1 MRTRARAASPA
12 AVDVPY
18 LATAFELPEDEI
30 QTLLDAPT
38 VELVNQ
44 FLASVSAKAQE
55 FDEIKAEKLRV
66 DVELENTVR
75 TSETKVKAQKA
86 TLTKHAKEIEELRIK
101 LKDAEG
107 AREALSTELN
117 QLKSSSS
124 TSGAEVSTLR
134 QRVETLEASNRD
146 ALALVE
152 SKSTEKD
159 RLADELSE
167 QHTKL
172 LALRREVGQLEE
184 RNQSLENAAS
194 TQKFKEQSL
203 QQEIDLLKRNNEWSS
218 NELQTRSQEHA
229 KFRKERNALISSLQR
244 ELEESNATV
253 EALQRTETTLRQRL
267 EDVQGKVDEAFAR
280 NATLMDD
287 FAKKEQDF
295 RTQIDSTKR
304 LADLQAQNASTHKAR
319 LQDVQGQVDQI
330 KDDAAEEIGK
340 LQAEVETER
349 SDKENAEQKIAD
361 LELEIERLEQQPR
374 ASIPGTPVRNGG
386 LEPSTPG
393 RFGSPAIPGSAQ
405 KIARNLSHTQ
415 LYSQYIETKE
425 ALTTEER
432 RCSKLQEALDELIQE
447 FETRAPELGE
457 LRQEQDRLAAVVL
470 EYSQHLE
477 ESDKNREAAVK
488 ESQRW
493 EGEATAA
500 AREGNILRQQLRDLS
515 TQIKILMVEAQ
526 SREQGLGEM
535 SANERFEVERAARGE
550 LEDGALDELSSTGRL
565 ISERL
570 VIFRSVAELQSRNE
584 QLLRLTREL
593 GDKMEGEEARE
604 KERQSAADAAEVE
617 ELRQQVERYKDE
629 LQATATQISSYVKE
643 RDMFRRMLQH
653 RGTLQPDADMQS
665 MFGQSIMPSTP
676 QRNGGMEPPTPRSK
690 DLDDLNKVLKEQQV
704 FFDQFRNE
712 STTDRRMLK
721 EQVDTL
727 AREKGTLQADLAR
740 AQSQLTL
747 AGERFEMLQSNFT
760 ALRNEN
766 NELQK
771 RSQSLSENAAR
782 QDIRTQQV
790 AEELVE
796 ARSLA
801 DSLRNE
807 NANGKAEKEL
817 WKRIESRLT
826 EDNKSLLDERSRL
839 NKLVADLQNL
849 QNERELAESESR
861 RRLQARIDTL
871 ETEVTNSKKKL
882 ESEIEDSRK
891 AALRR
896 EYEENQSRTRIDDL
910 VKSLGNVRE
919 ELIAAKTTR
928 DQLQGRVDEMKIEL
942 RSAEEKVNALQPRPT
957 PRAEDGSDQS
967 NGEEELSAEQRLSL
981 EVSDLKRELEHAK
994 SELDSAREQ
1003 VEQYKSIAQSTE
1015 EELANFNETS
1025 VQYREETDR
1034 VAAENE
1040 ARIKELEQ
1048 RIEDLSEEL
1057 STSNNELSEL
1067 RTKLEDSTRVLNEQ
1081 KAISDAELAR
1091 LNDDAERYAEEKK
1104 LYQEDLKAQAEIA
1117 QQAQQSYED
1126 ELLKHAEAAKSL
1138 QAVRNEYN
1146 ELRTEVAGVRAE
1158 AEASKANLESAEE
1171 SWADQKE
1178 QFEKELQDMKT
1189 RRSDVDAQNMLLHQ
1203 QMEAFSSELKTLR
1216 EGRLLPYAED
1226 GERAGSPPAG
1236 DETGSLQEVIKY
1248 LRREKEI
1255 VDVQYELSIQE
1266 AKRLQ
1271 QQLDY
1276 SNGQLEDVR
1285 QKLAEERRQSSDRVA
1300 NEGSTNKLLQT
1311 INELNLYRESSTTL
1325 RNEARQAREK
1335 LDEKIQ
1341 EVERLAA
1348 EIEPLKSRVG
1358 ELEGELES
1366 KDGEMKLLQNDRD
1379 HWRERTQNIISK
1391 YDRVDPAEL
1400 EDIRQQLASL
1410 KEEKVR
1416 LQAECEDRIT
1426 ATKDEAAAVLAD
1438 RLAKYKEQ
1446 AKGQNR
1452 IQNSRLLE
1460 EKALVVTLRT
1470 ELESVKAEL
1479 EQTKAERDDSVAK
1492 AEAAGQEQ
1500 RQITERGE
1508 ENAQLQITERGEEDA
1523 QLQARLDEAET
1534 QASNHASRAES
1545 LAAEAQ
1551 TLQARVQELE
1561 GQVANLQSELET
1573 AKTNAATSSQDEGE
1587 INESAVDSEA
1597 LEKLREEL
1605 ATAQREVETLRSDA
1619 LANAQGDTAMV
1630 NAEPAAGEKSV
1641 SEQVAEE
1648 VERLRVD
1655 MESQHQVSIKQMEEK
1670 CEKKITSMKANLQRQ
1685 LKDEREK
1692 MREELTSEIRQQM
1705 VSEHEVE
1712 VQKLKDDQAAAIES
1726 LKNAH
1731 KAELERLSKE
1741 GSAAVQQAQSKE
1753 QANVKPETPSSEQ
1766 AQTSGGLPDIDD
1778 AQAIE
1783 LLKSNS
1789 KLRAIFTSNVKKS
1802 VAKDTEALTSQIA
1815 EKDAEISR
1823 LTTELESARA
1833 TVASLAGGSGD
1844 APQANTAEID
1854 ELRKKIE
1861 NAKKEREAAVKQAVD
1876 QTEMK
1881 TKLQLSQRDMAQ
1893 AKIAVITKAA
1903 TETPDKGV
1911 GEVWEI
1917 AKHAK
1922 PAPKATPA
1930 TPKPAATAP
1939 AAPASA
1945 APAIAQPQLGL
1956 DSEQAKLQARQARFA
1971 GSTGPSD
1978 GPASASPTTG
1988 VFGQS
1993 SGPAQTMQAPNGG
2006 FGQSS
2011 QSPYNQQGQPSFGQ
2025 RPTSGQHN
2033 QSFGQSNQSFGQ
2045 PNQSFGQPNQSFGQP
2060 NQSFGQPN
2068 QSFGQP
2074 SQGSFGQASPGFSN
2088 MSNMQQQQQ
2097 QGGRQSFTQG
2107 GAGTPPNP
2115 NAPAFAPPGGGPAAQ
2130 NNNNRPAFGTGPA
2143 ALRGLSSG
2151 IPAPGSRLPRG
2162 GSSNI
2167 GAPSGIGRGGAQA
2180 GQGLHI
2186 QGAANAGGRGGQ
2198 SGGLPRGGGSAIGR
2212 GRGGGRGGPAGP
2224 GNAGMKRGLDGAPG
2238 GGDEKRMR
2246 PGGGGAGPSG

>member
-55 FDEIKAEKLRV
+55 YDEIKAEKLRV

-86 TLTKHAKEIEELRIK
+86 TVTKHAKEIEELRIK

-134 QRVETLEASNRD
+134 QRIETLEASNRD

-152 SKSTEKD
+152 GKSTEKD

-172 LALRREVGQLEE
+172 LSLRREVGQLEE

-244 ELEESNATV
+244 DLEESNATV
-253 EALQRTETTLRQRL
+253 ETLQRTETTLRQRL
-267 EDVQGKVDEAFAR
+267 EDVQAKVDEAFAR

-340 LQAEVETER
+340 LQAEIETER
-349 SDKENAEQKIAD
+349 SDKEQAEQRIAD

-374 ASIPGTPVRNGG
+374 ASVPGTPVRNGG

-425 ALTTEER
+425 ALTAEER

-477 ESDKNREAAVK
+477 ESDKHREAAVK

-493 EGEATAA
+493 QGEATAA

-515 TQIKILMVEAQ
+515 AQIKILMVEAQ
-526 SREQGLGEM
+526 SKEQGLGEM
-535 SANERFEVERAARGE
+535 SATERFEVERAARGE
-550 LEDGALDELSSTGRL
+550 LEEGALDELSSTGRL

-570 VIFRSVAELQSRNE
+570 VIFRGVSELQSRNE

-629 LQATATQISSYVKE
+629 LQATAAQISSYVKE

-653 RGTLQPDADMQS
+653 RGTLQPDADMQA

-690 DLDDLNKVLKEQQV
+690 DYEDLNKMLKETQA
-704 FFDQFRNE
+704 FFDQFRTE

-727 AREKGTLQADLAR
+727 AREKGALQADIAR

-747 AGERFEMLQSNFT
+747 AGERYEMLQSNFT

-817 WKRIESRLT
+817 WKRIEARLT

-861 RRLQARIDTL
+861 RRVQTRIDTL
-871 ETEVTNSKKKL
+871 EAEVTDSKKKL

-957 PRAEDGSDQS
+957 PRAEDGNEQS
-967 NGEEELSAEQRLSL
+967 NGEEELSAEQRLSI
-981 EVSDLKRELEHAK
+981 EVSELKRELEHAK

-1034 VAAENE
+1034 VAAEKD

-1067 RTKLEDSTRVLNEQ
+1067 RTKHDDSTRVLNEQ

-1158 AEASKANLESAEE
+1158 AEASKASLEQAEE
-1171 SWADQKE
+1171 SWAEQKE
-1178 QFEKELQDMKT
+1178 KFEKELQDMKT
-1189 RRSDVDAQNMLLHQ
+1189 RRSDVDAQNKLLHQ

-1216 EGRLLPYAED
+1216 EGRAMPSADD

-1236 DETGSLQEVIKY
+1236 SEAGSLQEVIKY

-1266 AKRLQ
+1266 SKRLQ

-1341 EVERLAA
+1341 EIERLSA

-1400 EDIRQQLASL
+1400 EEIKQQLATL
-1410 KEEKVR
+1410 KEEKERLETEQTPLKAEVEGFEVR
-1416 LQAECEDRIT
+1416 IAEARED
-1426 ATKDEAAAVLAD
+1426 AARVLSE
-1438 RLAKYKEQ
+1438 RLEKFKEQ
-1446 AKGQNR
+1446 AKEQNR
-1452 IQNSRLLE
+1452 KQNSRLSDS
-1460 EKALVVTLRT
+1460 KALVETLQAEQIKLNG

-1479 EQTKAERDDSVAK
+1479 EQTKTERDDAVAS
-1492 AEAAGQEQ
+1492 AETAATAATAAATAAALEKSGQEEG
-1500 RQITERGE
+1500 QITEGGE
-1508 ENAQLQITERGEEDA
+1508 ENAQLQ
-1523 QLQARLDEAET
+1523 ARIADAET

-1545 LAAEAQ
+1545 LAAETQ
-1551 TLQARVQELE
+1551 SLQARVQELE
-1561 GQVANLQSELET
+1561 SQVANLQSELET
-1573 AKTNAATSSQDEGE
+1573 AKANTTGAQDEGE
-1587 INESAVDSEA
+1587 INESTVDSEA

-1605 ATAQREVETLRSDA
+1605 ASAQHEVETLRADA
-1619 LANAQGDTAMV
+1619 LANSQSDTTIV

-1641 SEQVAEE
+1641 SEQVSEE
-1648 VERLRVD
+1648 VERLRID
-1655 MESQHQVSIKQMEEK
+1655 MESRHQTSIKQVEES
-1670 CEKKITSMKANLQRQ
+1670 CEKKIQNMKANLIRQ
-1685 LKDEREK
+1685 LKESKEK
-1692 MREELTSEIRQQM
+1692 MREELTAEIRQQM

-1712 VQKLKDDQAAAIES
+1712 VQKLKEDQAATIET
-1726 LKNAH
+1726 LKNEH

-1741 GSAAVQQAQSKE
+1741 GGAAVQQAQNKE
-1753 QANVKPETPSSEQ
+1753 QANVKPESPTSEQ
-1766 AQTSGGLPDIDD
+1766 AQGSGLPDINDD
-1778 AQAIE
+1778 QAFE
-1783 LLKSNS
+1783 LLRTNAR
-1789 KLRAIFTSNVKKS
+1789 LRAIFTNNVKK
-1802 VAKDTEALTSQIA
+1802 ATGKETEALTSKIA
-1815 EKDAEISR
+1815 EKDAEITR
-1823 LTTELESARA
+1823 LTSELESARA
-1833 TVASLAGGSGD
+1833 AVASLAGGSGD
-1844 APQANTAEID
+1844 APQANTAEIE
-1854 ELRKKIE
+1854 ELKKKLE
-1861 NAKKEREAAVKQAVD
+1861 NAQKEREAAIKQAVD
-1876 QTEMK
+1876 NAERK
-1881 TKLQLSQRDMAQ
+1881 FKVQLSQRDIAQ
-1893 AKIAVITKAA
+1893 AKLAVITKAA
-1903 TETPDKGV
+1903 TETPEKGV
-1911 GEVWEI
+1911 GEVWEV
-1917 AKHAK
+1917 AKLAK
-1922 PAPKATPA
+1922 PPPKAAPA
-1930 TPKPAATAP
+1930 TPKPAATTP
-1939 AAPASA
+1939 AAPISA
-1945 APAIAQPQLGL
+1945 APAIPQPQLGQ
-1956 DSEQAKLQARQARFA
+1956 DTEQAKLQARQARFG
-1971 GSTGPSD
+1971 GSTDSPAGAASA
-1978 GPASASPTTG
+1978 GPATAN
-1988 VFGQS
+1988 FGQS
-1993 SGPAQTMQAPNGG
+1993 GSPAQNMQTQNSG
-2006 FGQSS
+2006 FAQRS
-2011 QSPYNQQGQPSFGQ
+2011 QSPFGQQGQS
-2025 RPTSGQHN
+2025 
-2033 QSFGQSNQSFGQ
+2033 
-2045 PNQSFGQPNQSFGQP
+2045 
-2060 NQSFGQPN
+2060 
-2068 QSFGQP
+2068 SFGQP
-2074 SQGSFGQASPGFSN
+2074 SQSAFGQPSQSAFGQPSQGFFN
-2088 MSNMQQQQQ
+2088 APNFQQQQQ
-2097 QGGRQSFTQG
+2097 QGGRPGFAQG

-2115 NAPAFAPPGGGPAAQ
+2115 NAPAFAPPGGGAPGAQ
-2130 NNNNRPAFGTGPA
+2130 NNNKPTFGTGPG

-2162 GSSNI
+2162 GPSNI
-2167 GAPSGIGRGGAQA
+2167 GGPSGIGRGGAPA
-2180 GQGLHI
+2180 GQGLNI
-2186 QGAANAGGRGGQ
+2186 QGAANAGRGGQ
-2198 SGGLPRGGGSAIGR
+2198 AGGLPRGGGGSQIGR
-2212 GRGGGRGGPAGP
+2212 GRGGGGRGGGPAGP
-2224 GNAGMKRGLDGAPG
+2224 GNQGMKRGLDGAPG

-2246 PGGGGAGPSG
+2246 PGGGAGGPSG

>member
-38 VELVNQ
+38 VDLVNQ

-75 TSETKVKAQKA
+75 TAETKVKAQKA
-86 TLTKHAKEIEELRIK
+86 TVTKHAKEIEELRIK

-304 LADLQAQNASTHKAR
+304 LADLQAQAAFTHKAR

-340 LQAEVETER
+340 LQAEIETER

-374 ASIPGTPVRNGG
+374 ASVPGTPVRNGG

-425 ALTTEER
+425 ALTNEER

-457 LRQEQDRLAAVVL
+457 LRQEQERLAAVVL

-570 VIFRSVAELQSRNE
+570 VIFRGVAELQSRNE

-690 DLDDLNKVLKEQQV
+690 DLDDLNKVLKEQQT

-849 QNERELAESESR
+849 QNERELAKSESR

-871 ETEVTNSKKKL
+871 EAEVTDSKKKL
-882 ESEIEDSRK
+882 ESKIEDSRK

-957 PRAEDGSDQS
+957 PRAENGSDQS

-981 EVSDLKRELEHAK
+981 EVSDLKRELEHVK

-1040 ARIKELEQ
+1040 TRIKELEQ

-1067 RTKLEDSTRVLNEQ
+1067 RTKLDDSTRVLNEQ

-1138 QAVRNEYN
+1138 QAVRSEYN

-1158 AEASKANLESAEE
+1158 AEASKASLEQAEE
-1171 SWADQKE
+1171 SWADQREK
-1178 QFEKELQDMKT
+1178 FERELDDMKT
-1189 RRSDVDAQNMLLHQ
+1189 RRSDVDAQNKLLHQ

-1226 GERAGSPPAG
+1226 GERAGSPPAS

-1400 EDIRQQLASL
+1400 DAIKQQLATL
-1410 KEEKVR
+1410 KEEKER
-1416 LQAECEDRIT
+1416 LEAEQAEFEGRMT
-1426 ATKDEAAAVLAD
+1426 ATKEEAAAVLAD
-1438 RLAKYKEQ
+1438 RLAKFKEQ

-1452 IQNSRLLE
+1452 IQNGRLLE
-1460 EKALVVTLRT
+1460 EKALVKTLRT
-1470 ELESVKAEL
+1470 ELEAVKAEL
-1479 EQTKAERDDSVAK
+1479 EQAKTERDDAVAK

-1508 ENAQLQITERGEEDA
+1508 EDA
-1523 QLQARLDEAET
+1523 QLQARIVEAET

-1545 LAAEAQ
+1545 LAAETQ

-1561 GQVANLQSELET
+1561 SQVANLQSELET
-1573 AKTNAATSSQDEGE
+1573 AKTNAASGSQDEGE

-1605 ATAQREVETLRSDA
+1605 AVAQREVETLRSDA
-1619 LANAQGDTAMV
+1619 LANAQGDTTMM

-1655 MESQHQVSIKQMEEK
+1655 MESQHQVSIKQVEES
-1670 CEKKITSMKANLQRQ
+1670 CEKKIQSMKANLQRQ
-1685 LKDEREK
+1685 LKEEREK
-1692 MREELTSEIRQQM
+1692 MREELTAETRQQL

-1712 VQKLKDDQAAAIES
+1712 VQKLKDDQAATIET
-1726 LKNAH
+1726 LKNEH

-1741 GSAAVQQAQSKE
+1741 GSAAVQQAQNKE
-1753 QANVKPETPSSEQ
+1753 QANVKPEASSEQ
-1766 AQTSGGLPDIDD
+1766 AQTSGDLPDIDD

-1783 LLKSNS
+1783 LLKSNT
-1789 KLRAIFTSNVKKS
+1789 KLRAIFTTNVKKS
-1802 VAKDTEALTSQIA
+1802 VGKETEALTLKIA

-1844 APQANTAEID
+1844 APQANTAEIE

-1861 NAKKEREAAVKQAVD
+1861 NAQKEREAAVKQAVD
-1876 QTEMK
+1876 QAEMK
-1881 TKLQLSQRDMAQ
+1881 TKLQLSQRDIAQ
-1893 AKIAVITKAA
+1893 AKIAMISKAA

-1917 AKHAK
+1917 AKLAK
-1922 PAPKATPA
+1922 PAPKVTPA

-1945 APAIAQPQLGL
+1945 APAIPQPQLGQ
-1956 DSEQAKLQARQARFA
+1956 DEQAKLQARQARFA

-1993 SGPAQTMQAPNGG
+1993 SGPAQNMQTPNSG
-2006 FGQSS
+2006 FGQQS
-2011 QSPYNQQGQPSFGQ
+2011 QSPFNQQGQSSFGQ
-2025 RPTSGQHN
+2025 RPASGQHNQSFGQPTQAFGQSNQSFGQAN

-2045 PNQSFGQPNQSFGQP
+2045 PSQSSFGQ
-2060 NQSFGQPN
+2060 
-2068 QSFGQP
+2068 
-2074 SQGSFGQASPGFSN
+2074 SPGFLNAS
-2088 MSNMQQQQQ
+2088 QQ
-2097 QGGRQSFTQG
+2097 QGGRPGFSQG

-2130 NNNNRPAFGTGPA
+2130 NNNNRPGFGTGPA

-2162 GSSNI
+2162 GPSNI

-2186 QGAANAGGRGGQ
+2186 QGAANAGRGGQ

-2212 GRGGGRGGPAGP
+2212 GVRGGGRGGPAGGP
-2224 GNAGMKRGLDGAPG
+2224 GNAGTKRGLDGAPG

>member
-1 MRTRARAASPA
+1 MRTRARAGASPA

-55 FDEIKAEKLRV
+55 YDEIKAEKLRV

-86 TLTKHAKEIEELRIK
+86 TVTKHAKEIEELRIK

-117 QLKSSSS
+117 QLKTSSS

-134 QRVETLEASNRD
+134 QRVESLEASNRD

-172 LALRREVGQLEE
+172 LSLRREVGQLEE

-267 EDVQGKVDEAFAR
+267 EEVQGKVDEAFAR

-340 LQAEVETER
+340 LQAEIETER
-349 SDKENAEQKIAD
+349 SDKEQAEQKIAD
-361 LELEIERLEQQPR
+361 LELVIERLEQQPR
-374 ASIPGTPVRNGG
+374 ASVPGTPVRNGG

-425 ALTTEER
+425 ALTAEER

-535 SANERFEVERAARGE
+535 SATERFEVERAARGE
-550 LEDGALDELSSTGRL
+550 LEEGALDELSSTGRL

-570 VIFRSVAELQSRNE
+570 VIFRGVSELQSRNE

-653 RGTLQPDADMQS
+653 RGTLQPDADMQA

-676 QRNGGMEPPTPRSK
+676 QRNGGGMEPPTPRSK
-690 DLDDLNKVLKEQQV
+690 DVEDLNKLLKEQQI

-721 EQVDTL
+721 DQVDTL

-839 NKLVADLQNL
+839 NKLVSDLQNL

-861 RRLQARIDTL
+861 RRLQTRVDTL
-871 ETEVTNSKKKL
+871 EAEVTDSKKKL

-942 RSAEEKVNALQPRPT
+942 RSAEEKVNALQPKPT
-957 PRAEDGSDQS
+957 PRADDGNEQS
-967 NGEEELSAEQRLSL
+967 NGDEELSAEQRLSL

-1034 VAAENE
+1034 VAAEKE
-1040 ARIKELEQ
+1040 ARIRELEQ
-1048 RIEDLSEEL
+1048 RIEDLSQEL
-1057 STSNNELSEL
+1057 STSNTELSEL
-1067 RTKLEDSTRVLNEQ
+1067 RTQHDDATRVLNEQ

-1158 AEASKANLESAEE
+1158 AEASKASLEQAEE
-1171 SWADQKE
+1171 SWAEQKE
-1178 QFEKELQDMKT
+1178 KFERELQDMKT
-1189 RRSDVDAQNMLLHQ
+1189 RRSDVDAQNKLLHQ

-1216 EGRLLPYAED
+1216 EGRVMPSANE
-1226 GERAGSPPAG
+1226 GERADSPPAG
-1236 DETGSLQEVIKY
+1236 GETGSLQEVIKY

-1266 AKRLQ
+1266 SKRLQ

-1276 SNGQLEDVR
+1276 SNGQLDDVR

-1341 EVERLAA
+1341 EIERLAA

-1400 EDIRQQLASL
+1400 EEIKQQLATL
-1410 KEEKVR
+1410 KAEKER
-1416 LQAECEDRIT
+1416 LEAEQAPLKAEVEGFEGRIT
-1426 ATKDEAAAVLAD
+1426 AAKEEASANLTD
-1438 RLAKYKEQ
+1438 RLEKFKEQ
-1446 AKGQNR
+1446 AKEQNR
-1452 IQNSRLLE
+1452 KQNSRLSDS
-1460 EKALVVTLRT
+1460 KALVETLQADQAKLNS

-1479 EQTKAERDDSVAK
+1479 EQTKTERDDAVAK
-1492 AEAAGQEQ
+1492 AESAATAANAAAAAAALEKSGQEEGQ
-1500 RQITERGE
+1500 VTEGGE
-1508 ENAQLQITERGEEDA
+1508 ENAK
-1523 QLQARLDEAET
+1523 LQARIDEAET

-1545 LAAEAQ
+1545 LAAETQALQ
-1551 TLQARVQELE
+1551 TRVRELE
-1561 GQVANLQSELET
+1561 SQVANLQSELEA
-1573 AKTNAATSSQDEGE
+1573 AKTNASASGQDEGE
-1587 INESAVDSEA
+1587 INESTVDSEA

-1619 LANAQGDTAMV
+1619 LANAQGDATIV

-1655 MESQHQVSIKQMEEK
+1655 MESQHQLSIKQVEEN
-1670 CEKKITSMKANLQRQ
+1670 CEKKIANKKAGLVRQ

-1692 MREELTSEIRQQM
+1692 MRQELTAEIRQQM
-1705 VSEHEVE
+1705 VSEHEAE
-1712 VQKLKDDQAAAIES
+1712 VQKLKDEQAATIET
-1726 LKNAH
+1726 LKSEH

-1741 GSAAVQQAQSKE
+1741 GSAAVRQSQSKE
-1753 QANVKPETPSSEQ
+1753 QAIVKSEAPSSEQ
-1766 AQTSGGLPDIDD
+1766 AQPGDLPDITDE
-1778 AQAIE
+1778 QAFE
-1783 LLKSNS
+1783 LLRTNS
-1789 KLRAIFTSNVKKS
+1789 RLRAIFTSNVKKATS
-1802 VAKDTEALTSQIA
+1802 KDTEAHNLKIA

-1833 TVASLAGGSGD
+1833 AVASLAGGSGD
-1844 APQANTAEID
+1844 APQANTAEIED
-1854 ELRKKIE
+1854 LKKKLE
-1861 NAKKEREAAVKQAVD
+1861 NAQKEREAAVKQAID

-1881 TKLQLSQRDMAQ
+1881 TKLQLSQRDIAQ
-1893 AKIAVITKAA
+1893 AKIAAVTKAA
-1903 TETPDKGV
+1903 TETPDKSI
-1911 GEVWEI
+1911 GEVWEV
-1917 AKHAK
+1917 AKLAK
-1922 PAPKATPA
+1922 PAPKAPPA
-1930 TPKPAATAP
+1930 TPKPAVTTP

-1945 APAIAQPQLGL
+1945 APAIPQPQLGQ
-1956 DSEQAKLQARQARFA
+1956 DSEQAKLQARQARF

-1978 GPASASPTTG
+1978 GAASTAPGTG
-1988 VFGQS
+1988 AFGQS
-1993 SGPAQTMQAPNGG
+1993 SSPAQNTQAPISG
-2006 FGQSS
+2006 FGQRS
-2011 QSPYNQQGQPSFGQ
+2011 QSPFNPPGQSSFGQQSQPSFGQ
-2025 RPTSGQHN
+2025 
-2033 QSFGQSNQSFGQ
+2033 QSQ
-2045 PNQSFGQPNQSFGQP
+2045 P
-2060 NQSFGQPN
+2060 
-2068 QSFGQP
+2068 SFGQP
-2074 SQGSFGQASPGFSN
+2074 SQGFFNVQN
-2088 MSNMQQQQQ
+2088 MQQQQ
-2097 QGGRQSFTQG
+2097 QGGRSGFSQG

-2115 NAPAFAPPGGGPAAQ
+2115 NAPAFAPPGGGPGTQ
-2130 NNNNRPAFGTGPA
+2130 NNNKPGFGTGPA

-2162 GSSNI
+2162 GPSNI
-2167 GAPSGIGRGGAQA
+2167 GGPSGIGRGGAQA

-2186 QGAANAGGRGGQ
+2186 QGAATAGRGG
-2198 SGGLPRGGGSAIGR
+2198 GGLPRGGASAIGR
-2212 GRGGGRGGPAGP
+2212 GRGNGRGGPAGP
-2224 GNAGMKRGLDGAPG
+2224 GNQGMKRGLDGAPG

-2246 PGGGGAGPSG
+2246 PGAGGGPSN

>member
-349 SDKENAEQKIAD
+349 SDKEHAEQKIAD

-457 LRQEQDRLAAVVL
+457 LREEQDRLAAVVL

-665 MFGQSIMPSTP
+665 MFGQSFMPSTP
-676 QRNGGMEPPTPRSK
+676 QRNGGMEPATPRSK
-690 DLDDLNKVLKEQQV
+690 DLDDLNKVLKEQQT

-861 RRLQARIDTL
+861 RRLQGRIDTL
-871 ETEVTNSKKKL
+871 ETEVTDSKKKL

-981 EVSDLKRELEHAK
+981 EVSDLKRELEHIK

-1040 ARIKELEQ
+1040 TRIKELEQ

-1138 QAVRNEYN
+1138 QAVRSEYN

-1158 AEASKANLESAEE
+1158 AEASKATLEQAQE

-1178 QFEKELQDMKT
+1178 KFEGEIQDLKT
-1189 RRSDVDAQNMLLHQ
+1189 RRSDVDAQNRLLHQ

-1216 EGRLLPYAED
+1216 EGRLLPYAEES
-1226 GERAGSPPAG
+1226 ERAGSSPAG

-1276 SNGQLEDVR
+1276 SNGQLEDIR

-1400 EDIRQQLASL
+1400 EDIRQQLATL
-1410 KEEKVR
+1410 KEEKER

-1426 ATKDEAAAVLAD
+1426 TTKEEAAAVLAD
-1438 RLAKYKEQ
+1438 RLAKYKDQ

-1460 EKALVVTLRT
+1460 EKALVETLRA

-1508 ENAQLQITERGEEDA
+1508 KNAQLQITEHGEQDA

-1545 LAAEAQ
+1545 LAAEVQ
-1551 TLQARVQELE
+1551 TMQARVQELE

-1655 MESQHQVSIKQMEEK
+1655 MESQHQVSIKQVEEK
-1670 CEKKITSMKANLQRQ
+1670 CEKKIQSMKSNLQRQ

-1712 VQKLKDDQAAAIES
+1712 VQKLKDDQAATIET
-1726 LKNAH
+1726 LKNEH

-1753 QANVKPETPSSEQ
+1753 QANVKPEAPSSEQ
-1766 AQTSGGLPDIDD
+1766 AQPSGGLPDT
-1778 AQAIE
+1778 QALE
-1783 LLKSNS
+1783 LLKSHS

-1802 VAKDTEALTSQIA
+1802 VGKETEALTSKIA
-1815 EKDAEISR
+1815 EKDEEISR

-1876 QTEMK
+1876 QAEMK

-1930 TPKPAATAP
+1930 TPKPAATAATAP

-1956 DSEQAKLQARQARFA
+1956 DSDQAKLQARQARFA
-1971 GSTGPSD
+1971 SSTGPSD

-1988 VFGQS
+1988 AFGQS
-1993 SGPAQTMQAPNGG
+1993 SGPTQNMQASNSG
-2006 FGQSS
+2006 FGQRS
-2011 QSPYNQQGQPSFGQ
+2011 QSPFNQQGQPSFGQ

-2033 QSFGQSNQSFGQ
+2033 QSFGQSSQSFGQYNQSFGL
-2045 PNQSFGQPNQSFGQP
+2045 PNQSFGQA
-2060 NQSFGQPN
+2060 N

-2088 MSNMQQQQQ
+2088 ASNMQQQQQ
-2097 QGGRQSFTQG
+2097 GGRSSFAQG

-2130 NNNNRPAFGTGPA
+2130 NNSNRPAFGTGPA

-2162 GSSNI
+2162 GPSNI
-2167 GAPSGIGRGGAQA
+2167 GGPSSIGRGGAQT
-2180 GQGLHI
+2180 GSGLHI
-2186 QGAANAGGRGGQ
+2186 QGAANAGRGGQ
-2198 SGGLPRGGGSAIGR
+2198 SGGLPRGGASAIGR
-2212 GRGGGRGGPAGP
+2212 GRGGGRGGPSGP

>member
-1 MRTRARAASPA
+1 MRTRARAGASPA

-55 FDEIKAEKLRV
+55 YDEIKAEKLRV

-86 TLTKHAKEIEELRIK
+86 TVTKHAKEIEELRIK

-117 QLKSSSS
+117 QLKTSSS

-172 LALRREVGQLEE
+172 LSLRREVGQLEE

-218 NELQTRSQEHA
+218 NELKTRSQEHA
-229 KFRKERNALISSLQR
+229 KFRKERNALVSSLQR

-295 RTQIDSTKR
+295 RTQLDSTKR

-319 LQDVQGQVDQI
+319 LQEIQGQVDQI

-340 LQAEVETER
+340 LQAEIETER
-349 SDKENAEQKIAD
+349 SDKEQAEQKIAD

-374 ASIPGTPVRNGG
+374 ASVPGTPVRNGG

-425 ALTTEER
+425 ALTAEER

-477 ESDKNREAAVK
+477 ESDKHREAAVK

-526 SREQGLGEM
+526 SKEQGLGEM
-535 SANERFEVERAARGE
+535 SATERFEVERAARGE
-550 LEDGALDELSSTGRL
+550 LDEGALDELSSTGRL

-570 VIFRSVAELQSRNE
+570 VIFRGVAELQSRNE

-653 RGTLQPDADMQS
+653 RGTLQPDADMQA

-690 DLDDLNKVLKEQQV
+690 DVEDLNKVLKEQQT

-839 NKLVADLQNL
+839 NKLVSDLQNL

-861 RRLQARIDTL
+861 RRLQTRIDTL
-871 ETEVTNSKKKL
+871 EAEVTDSKKKL

-957 PRAEDGSDQS
+957 PRAEDGNEQS

-1034 VAAENE
+1034 VAAEKE
-1040 ARIKELEQ
+1040 ARIRELEQ

-1057 STSNNELSEL
+1057 STSNSELSEL
-1067 RTKLEDSTRVLNEQ
+1067 RTQHDDSTRILNEQ
-1081 KAISDAELAR
+1081 KAISDTELAR

-1138 QAVRNEYN
+1138 QAVRSEYN

-1158 AEASKANLESAEE
+1158 AEASKASLEQAEE
-1171 SWADQKE
+1171 SWAEQKE
-1178 QFEKELQDMKT
+1178 KFERELQDMKT
-1189 RRSDVDAQNMLLHQ
+1189 RRSDVDAQNKLLHQ

-1216 EGRLLPYAED
+1216 EGRVIPSVDE

-1236 DETGSLQEVIKY
+1236 GETGSLQEVIKY

-1266 AKRLQ
+1266 SKRLQ

-1276 SNGQLEDVR
+1276 SNGQLDDVR

-1325 RNEARQAREK
+1325 RNEARQSREK

-1341 EVERLAA
+1341 EIERLAA

-1400 EDIRQQLASL
+1400 EEIKQQLATL
-1410 KEEKVR
+1410 KEEKER
-1416 LQAECEDRIT
+1416 LETEQAPLKAEVEGFEDRIT
-1426 ATKDEAAAVLAD
+1426 AAKVEASAYLTD
-1438 RLAKYKEQ
+1438 RLEKFREQ
-1446 AKGQNR
+1446 AKEQNR
-1452 IQNSRLLE
+1452 KQNSRLSE
-1460 EKALVVTLRT
+1460 IKAQVETLQT
-1470 ELESVKAEL
+1470 EQAKLNGELETVKAEL
-1479 EQTKAERDDSVAK
+1479 EQTKTERDEAIAK
-1492 AEAAGQEQ
+1492 AEAATTAAAAATAAALEKSGQEEGQ
-1500 RQITERGE
+1500 VTEGGE
-1508 ENAQLQITERGEEDA
+1508 ESA
-1523 QLQARLDEAET
+1523 QLQARIAEAET

-1545 LAAEAQ
+1545 LAAETQ
-1551 TLQARVQELE
+1551 TLQTRVQELE
-1561 GQVANLQSELET
+1561 SQVANLQTELEA
-1573 AKTNAATSSQDEGE
+1573 AKTNASASGQDEGE
-1587 INESAVDSEA
+1587 INESAADSEA

-1605 ATAQREVETLRSDA
+1605 ATAQREVETLRADA
-1619 LANAQGDTAMV
+1619 LANARGDATIV

-1655 MESQHQVSIKQMEEK
+1655 MESQHQLSIKQVEEN
-1670 CEKKITSMKANLQRQ
+1670 CEKKIQNKKAGLIRQ

-1692 MREELTSEIRQQM
+1692 MRQDLTAEIRQQI

-1712 VQKLKDDQAAAIES
+1712 VQKLKDDQAAIIET
-1726 LKNAH
+1726 LKSEH

-1753 QANVKPETPSSEQ
+1753 QANVKPEAPSSEQ
-1766 AQTSGGLPDIDD
+1766 AQPGDLPDITDD
-1778 AQAIE
+1778 QAFE
-1783 LLKSNS
+1783 LLKSNNR
-1789 KLRAIFTSNVKKS
+1789 LRAIFTSNVKKATS
-1802 VAKDTEALTSQIA
+1802 KETDALTLKIT

-1823 LTTELESARA
+1823 LTSELESARA
-1833 TVASLAGGSGD
+1833 AVASLAGGSGD
-1844 APQANTAEID
+1844 APQANTAEIED
-1854 ELRKKIE
+1854 LKKKLE
-1861 NAKKEREAAVKQAVD
+1861 NAQKEREAAVKQAID

-1881 TKLQLSQRDMAQ
+1881 TKLQLSQRDIAQ
-1893 AKIAVITKAA
+1893 AKLAVVTKAA
-1903 TETPDKGV
+1903 TETPDKTV
-1911 GEVWEI
+1911 GEVWEV
-1917 AKHAK
+1917 AKLAK
-1922 PAPKATPA
+1922 PAPKAPPA

-1945 APAIAQPQLGL
+1945 APAIPQPQLGQ

-1971 GSTGPSD
+1971 GPSD
-1978 GPASASPTTG
+1978 GAASA
-1988 VFGQS
+1988 
-1993 SGPAQTMQAPNGG
+1993 GPATGG

-2011 QSPYNQQGQPSFGQ
+2011 TPAQNMQAPNSGFGQRSQSPFQPGQPSFGQ
-2025 RPTSGQHN
+2025 Q
-2033 QSFGQSNQSFGQ
+2033 QSQSSFGQ
-2045 PNQSFGQPNQSFGQP
+2045 PGQSPFQPGQAA
-2060 NQSFGQPN
+2060 
-2068 QSFGQP
+2068 FGQP
-2074 SQGSFGQASPGFSN
+2074 SQGFFNTQN
-2088 MSNMQQQQQ
+2088 MQQQQ
-2097 QGGRQSFTQG
+2097 QGGRPGFAQS

-2115 NAPAFAPPGGGPAAQ
+2115 NAPAFAPPGGGPGAQ
-2130 NNNNRPAFGTGPA
+2130 NNNNNNNKPGFGTGPA

-2151 IPAPGSRLPRG
+2151 IPAPGSSRLPRG
-2162 GSSNI
+2162 GPSNI
-2167 GAPSGIGRGGAQA
+2167 GGPSGIGRGGAQA

-2186 QGAANAGGRGGQ
+2186 QGAATAGRGGQ
-2198 SGGLPRGGGSAIGR
+2198 VGGVPRGSGSGIGR
-2212 GRGGGRGGPAGP
+2212 GRGNGRGGPAGP
-2224 GNAGMKRGLDGAPG
+2224 GNQGMKRGLDGAPG

-2246 PGGGGAGPSG
+2246 PGAGGGPSN

>member
-44 FLASVSAKAQE
+44 LLASVSAKAQE
-55 FDEIKAEKLRV
+55 YDEIKAEKLRV
-66 DVELENTVR
+66 DVELENTIR
-75 TSETKVKAQKA
+75 TSDTKVKAQKA
-86 TLTKHAKEIEELRIK
+86 TVTKHAKEIEELRTK

-124 TSGAEVSTLR
+124 TSGAEVETLR
-134 QRVETLEASNRD
+134 QRIETLEASNRD

-172 LALRREVGQLEE
+172 LSLRREVGQLEE

-203 QQEIDLLKRNNEWSS
+203 QQEIDLLKRNAEWSS

-340 LQAEVETER
+340 LQAEIETER
-349 SDKENAEQKIAD
+349 SDKEQAEQRIAD

-374 ASIPGTPVRNGG
+374 ASVPGTPVRNGG

-415 LYSQYIETKE
+415 LYSQFVETKE
-425 ALTTEER
+425 ALTAEER

-447 FETRAPELGE
+447 FESRAPELGE
-457 LRQEQDRLAAVVL
+457 LREEQDRLAAVVL

-493 EGEATAA
+493 QGEATAA

-515 TQIKILMVEAQ
+515 AQIKILMVEAQ
-526 SREQGLGEM
+526 SKEQGLGEM

-550 LEDGALDELSSTGRL
+550 LEEGALDELSSTGRL

-570 VIFRSVAELQSRNE
+570 VIFRGVSELQSRNE

-617 ELRQQVERYKDE
+617 ELRRQVARYNDE
-629 LQATATQISSYVKE
+629 LQATATQIKSYVKE

-653 RGTLQPDADMQS
+653 RGTLQPDADMQA
-665 MFGQSIMPSTP
+665 MFGQSVVPSTP
-676 QRNGGMEPPTPRSK
+676 QRNGGLEPPTPGSK
-690 DLDDLNKVLKEQQV
+690 DAEDFHKMLKEQQT
-704 FFDQFRNE
+704 FFDQFRE
-712 STTDRRMLK
+712 EATTDRRMLK

-727 AREKGTLQADLAR
+727 AREKGTLQAEIAR

-747 AGERFEMLQSNFT
+747 ASERHEMLQSNFN
-760 ALRNEN
+760 ALRSEN

-817 WKRIESRLT
+817 WKRIETRLT

-839 NKLVADLQNL
+839 NKLVSDLQNL

-871 ETEVTNSKKKL
+871 EAEVADSKKKL

-896 EYEENQSRTRIDDL
+896 EYEESQSRTRIDDL

-957 PRAEDGSDQS
+957 PRAGDGNEQR
-967 NGEEELSAEQRLSL
+967 NGEEELSSEQRLSL

-1003 VEQYKSIAQSTE
+1003 VEQYKHIAQSTE
-1015 EELANFNETS
+1015 EELASFNETS

-1034 VAAENE
+1034 VVVEKD

-1067 RTKLEDSTRVLNEQ
+1067 RTKHDDSTRVLNEQ

-1091 LNDDAERYAEEKK
+1091 LNDDAERYAEEKN

-1138 QAVRNEYN
+1138 QAVRSEYN

-1158 AEASKANLESAEE
+1158 AEASKASLEQAEE
-1171 SWADQKE
+1171 SWAEQKE
-1178 QFEKELQDMKT
+1178 KFERELQDMKT
-1189 RRSDVDAQNMLLHQ
+1189 RRSDVDAQNKLLHQ

-1216 EGRLLPYAED
+1216 EGRVIPSADD
-1226 GERAGSPPAG
+1226 GEHAGSPSAG
-1236 DETGSLQEVIKY
+1236 GETGSLQEVIKY

-1271 QQLDY
+1271 QQLEY
-1276 SNGQLEDVR
+1276 SNGQLDDVR

-1341 EVERLAA
+1341 EIERLAT

-1400 EDIRQQLASL
+1400 EDIKQQLATL
-1410 KEEKVR
+1410 KEEKER
-1416 LQAECEDRIT
+1416 LEAEQAPL
-1426 ATKDEAAAVLAD
+1426 KDEVDGFEGRIVAAKEEASAYLAD
-1438 RLAKYKEQ
+1438 RLEKFKEQ
-1446 AKGQNR
+1446 AKEQNR
-1452 IQNSRLLE
+1452 KQNSRLSDS
-1460 EKALVVTLRT
+1460 KALVETLQSEQAKLNG

-1479 EQTKAERDDSVAK
+1479 VQTKSERDDAHAK
-1492 AEAAGQEQ
+1492 AEAATASATAATAAAFEKPEQEEGQV
-1500 RQITERGE
+1500 TEGGE
-1508 ENAQLQITERGEEDA
+1508 ENAQLQ
-1523 QLQARLDEAET
+1523 ARVAEAET

-1545 LAAEAQ
+1545 LASETQ

-1561 GQVANLQSELET
+1561 TQVSNLQSELET
-1573 AKTNAATSSQDEGE
+1573 AKSGANANDQDEGE
-1587 INESAVDSEA
+1587 INESTADSGT

-1605 ATAQREVETLRSDA
+1605 ATAQHEVETLRADA
-1619 LANAQGDTAMV
+1619 LANAQGDAPMM
-1630 NAEPAAGEKSV
+1630 NSEPAAGEKPV

-1655 MESQHQVSIKQMEEK
+1655 MESQHQISIKQVEES
-1670 CEKKITSMKANLQRQ
+1670 CEKKVNSMKASLNLK
-1685 LKDEREK
+1685 LKEGREK
-1692 MREELTSEIRQQM
+1692 IREELTAEIRQQM

-1712 VQKLKDDQAAAIES
+1712 VQKLKDDQAATIET
-1726 LKNAH
+1726 LKNEH
-1731 KAELERLSKE
+1731 RAELERLSKD

-1753 QANVKPETPSSEQ
+1753 QANARPEASTSEQ
-1766 AQTSGGLPDIDD
+1766 AQSIGLPEINDD
-1778 AQAIE
+1778 QAVE
-1783 LLKSNS
+1783 LLKTNA
-1789 KLRAIFTSNVKKS
+1789 KLRAIFTTNVKK
-1802 VAKDTEALTSQIA
+1802 ATGKETEALTEKIA
-1815 EKDAEISR
+1815 EKDAEIAR
-1823 LTTELESARA
+1823 LTSELESARA
-1833 TVASLAGGSGD
+1833 AVASLAGGDGD
-1844 APQANTAEID
+1844 APQANAAEIE
-1854 ELRKKIE
+1854 ELKKKIE
-1861 NAKKEREAAVKQAVD
+1861 NAQNERDAAVQKAID
-1876 QTEMK
+1876 NTEMK
-1881 TKLQLSQRDMAQ
+1881 TKLQISQRDIAQ
-1893 AKIAVITKAA
+1893 AKISVIVKAA
-1903 TETPDKGV
+1903 KETPDKGV
-1911 GEVWEI
+1911 SEVWEI
-1917 AKHAK
+1917 AKLAK
-1922 PAPKATPA
+1922 PPPKAAPA
-1930 TPKPAATAP
+1930 TPKPAAVAP
-1939 AAPASA
+1939 SAPVSA
-1945 APAIAQPQLGL
+1945 APAVPQPQLGQ
-1956 DSEQAKLQARQARFA
+1956 DSDQAKLQARQARFA
-1971 GSTGPSD
+1971 DQSAGAAPAGP
-1978 GPASASPTTG
+1978 GTNK
-1988 VFGQS
+1988 FGQS
-1993 SGPAQTMQAPNGG
+1993 SSPAHSMQTPTSG
-2006 FGQSS
+2006 FVQGSQSPFGQQGQSS
-2011 QSPYNQQGQPSFGQ
+2011 FGHQS
-2025 RPTSGQHN
+2025 
-2033 QSFGQSNQSFGQ
+2033 QS
-2045 PNQSFGQPNQSFGQP
+2045 
-2060 NQSFGQPN
+2060 
-2068 QSFGQP
+2068 SFGQP
-2074 SQGSFGQASPGFSN
+2074 SQGFFNAPNF
-2088 MSNMQQQQQ
+2088 QQQQ
-2097 QGGRQSFTQG
+2097 QGGRPNFPQG

-2115 NAPAFAPPGGGPAAQ
+2115 NAPAFAPPGGGSGAQ
-2130 NNNNRPAFGTGPA
+2130 NNNNNKPAFGTGPGV
-2143 ALRGLSSG
+2143 LRGLNSG
-2151 IPAPGSRLPRG
+2151 IPAPGGSRLPRG
-2162 GSSNI
+2162 GPSNI
-2167 GAPSGIGRGGAQA
+2167 GAPSGIGRGGAQTV
-2180 GQGLHI
+2180 QGLNV
-2186 QGAANAGGRGGQ
+2186 QGAANGGRGGQ
-2198 SGGLPRGGGSAIGR
+2198 LGGLPRGGGSQIGR
-2212 GRGGGRGGPAGP
+2212 GRGNGRGGPAGS
-2224 GNAGMKRGLDGAPG
+2224 GNQGMKRGLDGAPG

-2246 PGGGGAGPSG
+2246 PGGGGPSG